1 MYNIKFGTSI
11 LHGKAMS
18 SSEEIEA
25 ECYSFESSDESG
37 DEGEMREYA
46 GGNGRRK
53 WGGGAVKYDCVHML
67 DQAFSKQSLNK
78 F

>member
-46 GGNGRRK
+46 GGNGHRK
-53 WGGGAVKYDCVHML
+53 
-67 DQAFSKQSLNK
+67 
-78 F
+78 